1 MFNLPTKNMIVY
13 YWCAWLTQRLFTPF
27 QCMHGSKCKVGSYCT
42 VGRRLQE
49 FNILGGLILPVW
61 GTIEKALA
69 KQVFTSVTY
78 SQIVVLLVILWSWMA
93 RFIYI
98 RFAYV
103 IVDLGFLPSLLS
115 CLVLWFS
122 GWRRIFVNDPVK
134 AYTNRDASGPQLSIW
149 FKSTLFYFKKMK

>member
-1 MFNLPTKNMIVY
+1 MFTLPTVDTILY
-13 YWCAWLTQRLFTPF
+13 YYPLLYALLIQRLSASF

-69 KQVFTSVTY
+69 KQVWLWHLQV
-78 SQIVVLLVILWSWMA
+78 VVLLVIFRSWMVL
-93 RFIYI
+93 FMITWL
-98 RFAYV
+98 V
-103 IVDLGFLPSLLS
+103 VLGILLSLLS

-122 GWRRIFVNDPVK
+122 SWHRIFVLTQWMHILRKEHYGVERTK
-134 AYTNRDASGPQLSIW
+134 LSRFFCLIRRQ
-149 FKSTLFYFKKMK
+149 TV